1 MTQSILCLAPIVE
14 CRDIV
19 GCAVA
24 ETCTNGSDQ
33 QCSKCAAGYTL
44 VDGATDTCLI
54 PASDPML
61 LSTARLTLVNKYVDL
76 TIDFLFLFDNLL
88 MFFTTYF
95 NKYGVEVTYYYSG
108 KITCSAQ
115 NTNCVTDQTDEFESM
130 IAIIGRFKK

>member
-76 TIDFLFLFDNLL
+76 NVQDALPSRILKFTKKSAVSVMKLTYVDNLRVRGAET
-88 MFFTTYF
+88 F
-95 NKYGVEVTYYYSG
+95 KYSVAVRCHGAGVTPRWGPV
-108 KITCSAQ
+108 
-115 NTNCVTDQTDEFESM
+115 VPM
-130 IAIIGRFKK
+130 